1 MTALL
6 GGTPQSVAL
15 LEAGGTALSKWWA
28 TGIGAAAAAS
38 GPAVAAFWGG
48 ETPATHRML
57 IIALAV
63 GFAAAVLAIGY
74 IVGSDVRA
82 RSAAAV
88 ATINARAEVATTFAR
103 LAGDLGQA
111 HSGAEDARVTGH
123 ANGDKVPVP

>member
-15 LEAGGTALSKWWA
+15 LDAGGTALSKWWA
-28 TGIGAAAAAS
+28 TGIGAA

-123 ANGDKVPVP
+123 ANGDKVAVP